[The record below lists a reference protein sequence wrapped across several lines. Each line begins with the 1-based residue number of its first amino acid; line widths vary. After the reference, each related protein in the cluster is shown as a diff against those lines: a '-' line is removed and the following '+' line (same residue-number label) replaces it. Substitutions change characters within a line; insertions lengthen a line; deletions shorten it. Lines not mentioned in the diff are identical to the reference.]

1 MQFNTEGLVLNEMN
15 VGETDRLVT
24 VLTKKEGVLR
34 AFAKQAN
41 RTSSGKL
48 AATRLFCYSRLSV
61 YKGRDKY
68 IIDDAKPIEVFF
80 ELRKNLEGLTLAQ
93 YFCEL
98 SISMAPREAPAGDF
112 LRLLLNTLHFLC
124 KGTRPLLLLK
134 SVVELRL
141 HHTVK
146 ITRIPVVTLTEN
158 DYPMATIDDLNA
170 LLNTLAHEAD

>member
-68 IIDDAKPIEVFF
+68 IIDDAKPIEVF
-80 ELRKNLEGLTLAQ
+80 
-93 YFCEL
+93 L
-98 SISMAPREAPAGDF
+98 S
-112 LRLLLNTLHFLC
+112 C
-124 KGTRPLLLLK
+124 
-134 SVVELRL
+134 
-141 HHTVK
+141 VK
-146 ITRIPVVTLTEN
+146 TWKV
-158 DYPMATIDDLNA
+158 
-170 LLNTLAHEAD
+170 